1 MALINCPECGKEISD
16 RAEKCINCG
25 FPLIPVA
32 TINDQ
37 SFEISWLK
45 SNEISQIEKIK
56 IIREKT
62 NIGLKEAID
71 FINKY
76 KPNDTVNKQQIQRQ
90 EALKPHCPTCGST
103 DIQKISGTK
112 RWLSTGLFG
121 LASSDIGKSMC
132 CKKCGYKW

>member
-25 FPLIPVA
+25 FPLTPVA

-56 IIREKT
+56 IIR
-62 NIGLKEAID
+62 I
-71 FINKY
+71 Y
-76 KPNDTVNKQQIQRQ
+76 Q
-90 EALKPHCPTCGST
+90 
-103 DIQKISGTK
+103 
-112 RWLSTGLFG
+112 
-121 LASSDIGKSMC
+121 
-132 CKKCGYKW
+132 

>member
-25 FPLIPVA
+25 FPLTPVA

-62 NIGLKEAID
+62 HIGLKEAID
-71 FINKY
+71 FINEY
-76 KPNDTVNKQQIQRQ
+76 KPDDTVNKQQIQRQ
-90 EALKPHCPTCGST
+90 ETLKPHCPTCGST
-103 DIQKISGTK
+103 DILNDGFLLDCLVWQVAILV
-112 RWLSTGLFG
+112 RVCVV
-121 LASSDIGKSMC
+121 KSV
-132 CKKCGYKW
+132 GINGRII